1 MKSKLSL
8 INGIIK
14 DIPAVAVYRQ
24 ELGFYFSFFKKKQIN
39 ASLEQYFY
47 CNSFLVYVWCNV
59 KIK

>member
-24 ELGFYFSFFKKKQIN
+24 QLGFYFFFFKKT
-39 ASLEQYFY
+39 AD
-47 CNSFLVYVWCNV
+47 
-59 KIK
+59 

>member
-14 DIPAVAVYRQ
+14 DIPAVAVYRE
-24 ELGFYFSFFKKKQIN
+24 ELGYYFSFFKKQQIN

-47 CNSFLVYVWCNV
+47 CNSFLVYV
-59 KIK
+59 